1 MATDYKKYIL
11 STGTHYISNS
21 GGDEKG
27 GTKGGKAGDQTGK
40 EWVLKAWYK
49 RPWNHVLRHPNIN
62 VGTLIAQ
69 LGIDAALNNHI
80 GYDQSQRT
88 TYWAQLKK
96 VGYLPSKITTACE
109 EDCSAGVS
117 SNVRAAG
124 YLLGIKALQTVPI
137 CSSRNM
143 LSEFKKA
150 GFQDL
155 TASKYVNGY
164 QYLLPGDVLLYT
176 SHHAATNITK
186 GKNVTYTYVDVIADA
201 SKYAPASYELGD
213 RELKNGSVGPDV
225 KQMQQALKELGWTF
239 PKYGVDGE
247 FGSETESNV
256 KGFQRV
262 ASLPV
267 TGVFDKATYEAL
279 MAALYTH
286 VEITGA
292 SVNVRSGPGTN
303 YAILG
308 VVKKGNRLP
317 YGGQR
322 SADGWYLVGYDPP
335 GELVGMNGWISGK
348 FGKLV
353 K

>member
-27 GTKGGKAGDQTGK
+27 GTKGGTAGDQTGK
-40 EWVLKAWYK
+40 EWQLKAWYK
-49 RPWNHVLRHPNIN
+49 RPWNHILRYPDIN

-69 LGIDAALNNHI
+69 LGIDAALNNKI
-80 GYDQSQRT
+80 GYDQGQRT
-88 TYWAQLKK
+88 TYWTQLKK
-96 VGYLPSKITTACE
+96 VGYYPAKITTDTE
-109 EDCSAGVS
+109 QDCSAGVS

-124 YLLGIKALQTVPI
+124 FLLGIKALQNVPI

-176 SHHAATNITK
+176 SHHAATNVTK
-186 GKNVTYTYVDVIADA
+186 GKNVSYTYVDVIADV
-201 SKYAPASYELGD
+201 SKYASPTYELGD

-225 KQMQQALKELGWTF
+225 KAMQQALKDLGWTF
-239 PKYGVDGE
+239 PKYGCDGE
-247 FGSETESNV
+247 FGSETEANV

-262 ASLPV
+262 AGLPV

-292 SVNVRSGPGTN
+292 SVNVRSGPGTK

-308 VVKKGNRLP
+308 IVKKGDLMP

-322 SADGWYLVGYDPP
+322 SADGWYLVDYKN
-335 GELVGMNGWISGK
+335 MNAWISGK
-348 FGKLV
+348 YGRLV
-353 K
+353 R